1 MIKQHGTLDSYF
13 MLLSTEFFDNKNNRD
28 FSFSQLIIFLK
39 EFLTVLLIKVTKF
52 MTKENS
58 LSHYMLRYS

>member
-1 MIKQHGTLDSYF
+1 MIKQHGTLDSYS

-39 EFLTVLLIKVTKF
+39 EFLTVLLIKLTKF

-58 LSHYMLRYS
+58 LSHLHAEI